1 MYIFLFSFVV
11 FEIFHGILGVRTL
24 IREAWFKVWLFRIV
38 FAFVILL
45 KNKFLKTNFIVEIIL
60 TDSITVFLE
69 IFFHYISLQS
79 SLKVDQRMKKF
90 SQKNVCFL
98 KILCFHNFFD
108 NFCSNN
114 YGSSV
119 QRIILVL

>member
-38 FAFVILL
+38 CVFVILL

-79 SLKVDQRMKKF
+79 SLKVDQRMKKL
-90 SQKNVCFL
+90 SQKNIF
-98 KILCFHNFFD
+98 FFENFMF
-108 NFCSNN
+108 S
-114 YGSSV
+114 
-119 QRIILVL
+119 